1 MKEVAKEYDLL
12 KDEVITT
19 DNVERRGIAI
29 ALKALKTVLSHSY
42 NRRLDKLYFGL
53 VKDVENINNP
63 DHIFSDGYDL
73 AQEAS
78 CFLCAYT
85 GKSIYD
91 NCAYDVKG
99 RLTTILKAC
108 FSRVN
113 QMIMRERKDS
123 FVLASPECPEVIN
136 LSVPFTIQPTIEET
150 EEQRNNVLSLIQR
163 MKLTKLQYDTLMCFL
178 NGMTFTEIARYFGI
192 QDCSLCGR
200 RYAIQKHYIKY
211 IGVL

>member
-1 MKEVAKEYDLL
+1 MKEVAKEYNLL
-12 KDEVITT
+12 KGEVITV

-53 VKDVENINNP
+53 VKDLENINNS

-78 CFLCAYT
+78 CFLCAYM

-91 NCAYDVKG
+91 KCAYDVKG
-99 RLTTILKAC
+99 RPTTILKAC
-108 FSRVN
+108 FSRIN
-113 QMIMRERKDS
+113 QMVMNERKDS

-136 LSVPFTIQPTIEET
+136 LSIDFEDTIEKDEDYT
-150 EEQRNNVLSLIQR
+150 TVSVIIQR
-163 MKLTKLQYDTLMCFL
+163 MKLTPLQNETIEYLM
-178 NGMTFTEIARYFGI
+178 NGMPLQHIAEIYNVMVSSIWF
-192 QDCSLCGR
+192 R
-200 RYAIQKHYIKY
+200 REAIQKKYCKY
-211 IGVL
+211 IVNAQ

>member
-1 MKEVAKEYDLL
+1 MKETVSKFASL
-12 KDEVITT
+12 KNEVITV
-19 DNVERRGIAI
+19 DNVQRRGEAI
-29 ALKALKTVLSHSY
+29 ALRALKTVLSHLY
-42 NRRLDKLYFGL
+42 NRRLNKLYVGL
-53 VKDVENINNP
+53 IRDIENIGNP

-78 CFLCAYT
+78 CFLCSYM

-91 NCAYDVKG
+91 KCAYDVKG
-99 RLTTILKAC
+99 RNTTILKAC

-113 QMIMRERKDS
+113 HIIMSTRKDS
-123 FVLASPECPEVIN
+123 FVLASPESPEVIN
-136 LSVPFTIQPTIEET
+136 LSVPFTVQPTVEESKK
-150 EEQRNNVLSLIQR
+150 QRDNVQSLIQR

-178 NGMTFTEIARYFGI
+178 NGMTFTKIARYYGI

-211 IGVL
+211 IGSL

>member
-1 MKEVAKEYDLL
+1 MKEVAKKYDLL
-12 KDEVITT
+12 KDEVITV
-19 DNVERRGIAI
+19 DNVVRRGIAI
-29 ALKALKTVLSHSY
+29 ALRALKLVLSHSY

-53 VKDVENINNP
+53 VKDMENINNP

-78 CFLCAYT
+78 CFLCAYM

-91 NCAYDVKG
+91 KCAYDVKG
-99 RLTTILKAC
+99 RSTTILKAC
-108 FSRVN
+108 FSRIN
-113 QMIMRERKDS
+113 QMIMSERKDS

-136 LSVPFTIQPTIEET
+136 LSVPFTIQSTVEET
-150 EEQRNNVLSLIQR
+150 EQQRDNVQSLIQR
-163 MKLTKLQYDTLMCFL
+163 MKLTKLQYETLMCFL
-178 NGMTFTEIARYFGI
+178 NGMTFTEIARSFGI

-211 IGVL
+211 IGSI

>member
-12 KDEVITT
+12 KDEVITV

-91 NCAYDVKG
+91 KCAYDVKG
-99 RLTTILKAC
+99 RPTTILKAC
-108 FSRVN
+108 FSRIN
-113 QMIMRERKDS
+113 QIVMNERKDS
-123 FVLASPECPEVIN
+123 FVFASPECPEVIN
-136 LSVPFTIQPTIEET
+136 LSIDFEDAIEKDEDYAAV
-150 EEQRNNVLSLIQR
+150 NVIIQR
-163 MKLTKLQYDTLMCFL
+163 MKLTPLQSETIEYLM
-178 NGMTFTEIARYFGI
+178 NGMPLQHIAEIYNVMVSSIWF
-192 QDCSLCGR
+192 R
-200 RYAIQKHYIKY
+200 REAIQKKYYKY
-211 IGVL
+211 IMNT

>member
-1 MKEVAKEYDLL
+1 MKEVVKEYNLL
-12 KDEVITT
+12 KDEVITV
-19 DNVERRGIAI
+19 DNVQRRGIVI

-53 VKDVENINNP
+53 VKDLENINNP
-63 DHIFSDGYDL
+63 DRIFSDGYDL

-78 CFLCAYT
+78 CFLCAYI

-91 NCAYDVKG
+91 KCAYDVKG
-99 RLTTILKAC
+99 RPTTILKAC
-108 FSRVN
+108 FSRIN
-113 QMIMRERKDS
+113 QMVMSERKDS
-123 FVLASPECPEVIN
+123 IVLASPECPKVIN
-136 LSVPFTIQPTIEET
+136 LSVPFTMEPTIEES
-150 EEQRNNVLSLIQR
+150 EQQRDNVQSLIQR
-163 MKLTKLQYDTLMCFL
+163 MKLTKLQYETLMCFL

-211 IGVL
+211 IGSI

>member
-1 MKEVAKEYDLL
+1 MKEVAKEYNLL
-12 KDEVITT
+12 KDEVITV

-78 CFLCAYT
+78 CFLCAYM

-91 NCAYDVKG
+91 KCAYDVKG
-99 RLTTILKAC
+99 RPTTILKAC
-108 FSRVN
+108 FSRIN
-113 QMIMRERKDS
+113 QMVMNERKDS

-136 LSVPFTIQPTIEET
+136 MSMPFTIAPTIEES
-150 EEQRNNVLSLIQR
+150 EKQRDNVQSLIQR
-163 MKLTKLQYDTLMCFL
+163 MKLTKLQYETLMCFL

-211 IGVL
+211 IGGI

>member
-1 MKEVAKEYDLL
+1 MKEVVSKFSSL
-12 KDEVITT
+12 KDEVITAH
-19 DNVERRGIAI
+19 NVERRGIVI

-53 VKDVENINNP
+53 VKDVENTDNP

-78 CFLCAYT
+78 CFLCAYI

-91 NCAYDVKG
+91 KCAYDVKG
-99 RLTTILKAC
+99 RPTTILKAC
-108 FSRVN
+108 FSRIN
-113 QMIMRERKDS
+113 QKIMSERKDS

-136 LSVPFTIQPTIEET
+136 LSVPFTVQPTVEET
-150 EEQRNNVLSLIQR
+150 EQQRDNVQSLIQR
-163 MKLTKLQYDTLMCFL
+163 MKLTKLQYETLMCFL

-211 IGVL
+211 IGGI